1 MDQDST
7 AQVSIETGPWSEKP
21 TTNRERIQRVLAC
34 LREDARAQVR
44 AIARRTLIPP
54 STVSHT
60 IRVIRLYY
68 RFTVLPIDDTTKPA
82 EEMPTP
88 SDSQPSKGC

>member
-7 AQVSIETGPWSEKP
+7 AQVSIETGLWSEKP
-21 TTNRERIQRVLAC
+21 TTNRERIDRVLAC

-68 RFTVLPIDDTTKPA
+68 RFTVLPIDGTATPQRETQNPA
-82 EEMPTP
+82 
-88 SDSQPSKGC
+88 DSQSEKGC